1 LFFWSDGITFVVP
14 RKGEKM
20 KTLPRRQAA
29 LEMSP
34 DEFRRIGHTL
44 VDRIAEFLGW
54 IQDRSNPITRG
65 ERPTQIRSLL
75 GDAPLPEK
83 GTPPDELLRQ
93 VSTLLFDH
101 SLFNG
106 HPRFWGYITSP
117 AAPVGVLGDFLASAV
132 NPNVGAYDLS
142 PVATEIERQTVRWIA
157 EMTGY
162 PTTCGGIL
170 VSGGN
175 MANFVCFLA
184 ARKAKIPWD
193 VRKEGMKG
201 ARPGQLR
208 VYCSSE
214 THTWINK
221 AADLFG
227 LGHDAVAWIPA
238 DENQRMQVTALRNQI
253 NADLKEG
260 MIPLIVVGAA
270 GTVSTGATDPL
281 QEIGAICLEYKLWFH
296 VDGAYGGFAAAL
308 PEASADLKG
317 LRDADSVAVDPHKWL
332 YAPLEAGCALVRDP
346 SALLDAF
353 SYHPA
358 YYRFDEHADE
368 GLTNFYELG
377 MQNSRGFRAL
387 KVWLA
392 LRQAGRE
399 GYERMIR
406 DDCSIAS
413 ELYRSL
419 GSYPDIEPLTC
430 NLSIATFR
438 YVPADLRGAGSSGEE
453 YLNNLNTAL
462 LARLQS
468 GGKVYPSNAIIQG
481 KYAIRAC
488 VVNFRTT
495 VEDILGLPSLV
506 VATGKELDAEMRLKE
521 NPR

>member
-1 LFFWSDGITFVVP
+1 
-14 RKGEKM
+14 M
-20 KTLPRRQAA
+20 KNVQSRNAA
-29 LEMSP
+29 LDMGP
-34 DEFRRIGHTL
+34 DEFRRIGHAL
-44 VDRIAEFLGW
+44 VDRIAEFLSW
-54 IQDRSNPITRG
+54 IQDRSNPVTRAESPG
-65 ERPTQIRSLL
+65 QIRSVL
-75 GDAPLPEK
+75 GNAPLPAK
-83 GTPPDELLRQ
+83 GTPAAELFDE
-93 VSTLLFDH
+93 TAPLLFDH

-106 HPRFWGYITSP
+106 HPRFWGYITSS
-117 AAPVGVLGDFLASAV
+117 AAPIGVLADFLASAV

-142 PVATEIERQTVRWIA
+142 PMATEIERQTVRWIA
-157 EMTGY
+157 EMIGY
-162 PTTCGGIL
+162 PASCGGIL

-193 VRKEGMKG
+193 VRKDGMANPG
-201 ARPGQLR
+201 AGR
-208 VYCSSE
+208 VRIYCSSE

-227 LGHDAVAWIPA
+227 LGHDSIAWIPA
-238 DENQRMQVTALRNQI
+238 DRDQRMSADALLRQI
-253 NADLKEG
+253 SEDKKKG

-281 QEIGAICLEYKLWFH
+281 PEIGAICREHNLWFH
-296 VDGAYGGFAAAL
+296 VDGAYGGFAAVL
-308 PEASADLKG
+308 PEASEDLKG
-317 LRDADSVAVDPHKWL
+317 LMDADSVAVDPHKWL

-346 SALLDAF
+346 KALLDAF

-368 GLTNFYELG
+368 GLTNFYEFG

-406 DDCSIAS
+406 EDCTIAA

-419 GSYPDIEPLTC
+419 GSYPELEPLSC
-430 NLSIATFR
+430 NLSVTTFR
-438 YVPADLRGAGSSGEE
+438 YVPSDLRRADTAGEE
-453 YLNNLNTAL
+453 YLNKLNTEIL
-462 LARLQS
+462 VKLQS
-468 GGKVYPSNAIIQG
+468 GGKAYPSNAVVGG
-481 KYAIRAC
+481 KYAVRAC

-495 VEDILGLPSLV
+495 VEDILGLPALV
-506 VATGKELDAEMRLKE
+506 VSTGKEIDRLLRQNK
-521 NPR
+521 